1 MVDALGYEGD
11 EGRGVPAKSLG
22 EVVSNLRS
30 GDVRMGKPH
39 PSKDEMTQSARV
51 GGEPAEVKHLSKR
64 RKIERMFIPLV
75 AASEKGRA

>member
-30 GDVRMGKPH
+30 GDVRMGKPNFA
-39 PSKDEMTQSARV
+39 KARLPCV
-51 GGEPAEVKHLSKR
+51 HH
-64 RKIERMFIPLV
+64 
-75 AASEKGRA
+75 RARTR

>member
-30 GDVRMGKPH
+30 GDVRMGKPSTAKAVLPH
-39 PSKDEMTQSARV
+39 TARW
-51 GGEPAEVKHLSKR
+51 GSEPAEVKHLSKR
-64 RKIERMFIPLV
+64 RKREQRLFP
-75 AASEKGRA
+75 